1 MDLSIYP
8 RPSVSHRLVNILQI
22 PVIWW
27 MLQHWAM
34 SLSPKE
40 DKIIPFQFSN
50 WKVVLLRVWL
60 ECHQDWWNIMTCCLT
75 ISLSVVLERERERER
90 EREWIWTS
98 SVYLLQVI
106 QHIGRGFMKIWTS
119 EINHFIRI
127 LNVVHSWVD
136 RISTPYCNPNRVL
149 NYQNIIKQI
158 WQKSN
163 GLKISSFVALTE

>member
-1 MDLSIYP
+1 MNAPTLSYVFVTQRRQNYSLPVQQLKSFFIKSMIRMSSRLMKYYDLLP
-8 RPSVSHRLVNILQI
+8 DNKPLCSV
-22 PVIWW
+22 
-27 MLQHWAM
+27 
-34 SLSPKE
+34 
-40 DKIIPFQFSN
+40 
-50 WKVVLLRVWL
+50 
-60 ECHQDWWNIMTCCLT
+60 
-75 ISLSVVLERERERER
+75 RERERER
-90 EREWIWTS
+90 EREWIWTL

-163 GLKISSFVALTE
+163 GLKISSFVAFNRIIVNKNQIWQFWMVNGTKYA

>member
-1 MDLSIYP
+1 MNAPTLSYVFVTQRRQNYSLPVQQLKIFFIKSMIRMSSRLMKYYDLLP
-8 RPSVSHRLVNILQI
+8 DNKPLCSV
-22 PVIWW
+22 
-27 MLQHWAM
+27 
-34 SLSPKE
+34 
-40 DKIIPFQFSN
+40 
-50 WKVVLLRVWL
+50 
-60 ECHQDWWNIMTCCLT
+60 
-75 ISLSVVLERERERER
+75 RERERER
-90 EREWIWTS
+90 EREWIWTL

-163 GLKISSFVALTE
+163 GLKISSFVAFNRIIVNKNQIWQFWMVNGTKYA

>member
-75 ISLSVVLERERERER
+75 ISLSVVLEREKERER
-90 EREWIWTS
+90 ERMNLNFECLPPSGDPAYWVWVHENLDLWNQSLHQDLECS
-98 SVYLLQVI
+98 SQLGRQDLHPILQP
-106 QHIGRGFMKIWTS
+106 Q
-119 EINHFIRI
+119 
-127 LNVVHSWVD
+127 
-136 RISTPYCNPNRVL
+136 
-149 NYQNIIKQI
+149 Q
-158 WQKSN
+158 
-163 GLKISSFVALTE
+163 SSQLPEHNKTNMAKE